1 MTITLGNP
9 TMPPVQTQFI
19 EFGQQAPRLHTVD
32 HAHQGPPEV
41 CTLWLTTPILG
52 HRKYA
57 RCGSPHSPRATG
69 SMHAVAHHTHMDH
82 RKYARCGSPHSP
94 RATGSMHA
102 VVHHT
107 HPGPPEVCTLWFTTP
122 TPDHRKYARYGS
134 PYSPWAAGC
143 IHDVAHHTHHGPQE
157 VCTLWLTILTMCH
170 R

>member
-41 CTLWLTTPILG
+41 CTLWLTTPNLG
-52 HRKYA
+52 
-57 RCGSPHSPRATG
+57 
-69 SMHAVAHHTHMDH
+69 H